1 MILGN
6 KLDISKL
13 RSYYL
18 FKDRK
23 LEKSMYKKLNL
34 NSNLI
39 HTKLIE
45 DISNGIK
52 LKINL
57 IILYRIKEFKT
68 KITILK

>member
-13 RSYYL
+13 RTYYL

-23 LEKSMYKKLNL
+23 LEKSIYKKLNL

-45 DISNGIK
+45 DISNGVK